1 MLSQAIII
9 FTRAFIYTL
18 LSVYLYSYGY
28 YSYIMEND
36 EMLAYVINK
45 MRKIR
50 ISKDMSQM
58 ELCLRANMSQS
69 FLANLEAGKKQPSLL
84 SIIRIAKALDV
95 NPREFFPESP
105 QKNKDDIKHEIYELL
120 NLL

>member
-1 MLSQAIII
+1 
-9 FTRAFIYTL
+9 
-18 LSVYLYSYGY
+18 
-28 YSYIMEND
+28 MENY
-36 EMLAYVINK
+36 EILAHVINK

-50 ISKDMSQM
+50 ISKGMSQM

-95 NPREFFPESP
+95 NPREFFFLFS
-105 QKNKDDIKHEIYELL
+105 QKTKDDIKHEIYELL

>member
-1 MLSQAIII
+1 
-9 FTRAFIYTL
+9 
-18 LSVYLYSYGY
+18 
-28 YSYIMEND
+28 
-36 EMLAYVINK
+36 MLAYVINK

-95 NPREFFPESP
+95 NPRVLIQRARKSGHR
-105 QKNKDDIKHEIYELL
+105 Q
-120 NLL
+120 

>member
-1 MLSQAIII
+1 
-9 FTRAFIYTL
+9 
-18 LSVYLYSYGY
+18 
-28 YSYIMEND
+28 MEND
-36 EMLAYVINK
+36 ELLAHVINK

-50 ISKDMSQM
+50 ISKGMSQM

-105 QKNKDDIKHEIYELL
+105 QKTKDDIKHEIYELL
-120 NLL
+120 NLLQKNYTYG

>member
-1 MLSQAIII
+1 
-9 FTRAFIYTL
+9 
-18 LSVYLYSYGY
+18 
-28 YSYIMEND
+28 MEND

-95 NPREFFPESP
+95 NPREFFFFFP
-105 QKNKDDIKHEIYELL
+105 QKNKEDIKHEIYELL

>member
-1 MLSQAIII
+1 
-9 FTRAFIYTL
+9 
-18 LSVYLYSYGY
+18 
-28 YSYIMEND
+28 
-36 EMLAYVINK
+36 MLAYVINK

-95 NPREFFPESP
+95 NPREFSR
-105 QKNKDDIKHEIYELL
+105 
-120 NLL
+120 NLLKKIKKTLNMKFMNC

>member
-1 MLSQAIII
+1 
-9 FTRAFIYTL
+9 
-18 LSVYLYSYGY
+18 
-28 YSYIMEND
+28 
-36 EMLAYVINK
+36 MLAYVINK

-120 NLL
+120 NLLQKNYTYRC